1 MKRAIFAAVILV
13 VALVVVSRGCSSG
26 GGKTEGDTLTRLS
39 GDWVLKQLNGQ
50 DVSSMLGQG
59 GRAPTM
65 TIGTDG
71 RVSGFAGINRYTS
84 SLDVDRLQ
92 KGDFKLDGIAA
103 TRMAGSQEM
112 MDVESKFTQ
121 ALHEVT
127 GFKLDGGNL
136 NLTRGLDD
144 TLLKFSR

>member
-1 MKRAIFAAVILV
+1 
-13 VALVVVSRGCSSG
+13 
-26 GGKTEGDTLTRLS
+26 
-39 GDWVLKQLNGQ
+39 
-50 DVSSMLGQG
+50 
-59 GRAPTM
+59 M

-92 KGDFKLDGIAA
+92 KGDFKLDGIAS

-112 MDVESKFTQ
+112 MDLESKFTQ